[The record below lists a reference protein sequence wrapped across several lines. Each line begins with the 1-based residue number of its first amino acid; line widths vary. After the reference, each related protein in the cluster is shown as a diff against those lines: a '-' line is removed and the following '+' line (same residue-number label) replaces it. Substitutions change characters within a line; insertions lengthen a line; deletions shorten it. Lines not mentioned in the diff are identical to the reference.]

1 MSTLRPVGIY
11 REMYRK
17 GREDLPLLAD
27 SYTKRVIDDRWRVAE
42 YMRAGTPV
50 FDVLEDVVDLV
61 DGREWVRGGP
71 SLISD
76 GEWIWRIDSAYYL
89 ENYSLDI
96 PQEFLERVRRHDY
109 RPPGDVDVSD
119 PSFDDA
125 VAAYF

>member
-1 MSTLRPVGIY
+1 M
-11 REMYRK
+11 
-17 GREDLPLLAD
+17 LAD
-27 SYTKRVIDDRWRVAE
+27 SYTKRVIEDRRRVAE

-61 DGREWVRGGP
+61 DGREWIRSGP

-76 GEWIWRIDSAYYL
+76 GEWIWRVDSAFYL

-96 PQEFLERVRRHDY
+96 PQEFLDHVRRHDY
-109 RPPGDVDVSD
+109 RPASDVDVSD